1 MPEVKKDVN
10 QTISAQESGLGML
23 FRIFWMF
30 LGNVI
35 LLIFLVWIFENEN
48 KSLGIKDVIYWVIV
62 CLLIITRYI
71 DIKKLGGLTIT
82 GSSASMSVWYRYAVF
97 IAILAGL
104 LWGLA
109 HITKYILS

>member
-1 MPEVKKDVN
+1 MSESKKDVN

-35 LLIFLVWIFENEN
+35 LLILLIWIFENEN
-48 KSLGIKDVIYWVIV
+48 KSLGIKDLFYWAIV
-62 CLLIITRYI
+62 CLLIIARYF
-71 DIKKLGGLTIT
+71 DIKKLGGLTVT
-82 GSSASMSVWYRYAVF
+82 GSPASMPVWSRYAV
-97 IAILAGL
+97 IIVILAGL

-109 HITKYILS
+109 HISGYFLS